1 MRALLQRV
9 TDAAVVV
16 DGETIGQIGPGLL
29 VLLGVNADDSEA
41 EAALLADKTAQMR
54 IFADEEGR
62 FQYSLLDSGGAALV
76 VSQFT
81 LYADLRRGR
90 RPSFTQAA
98 PPELAAPLVDAYIA
112 ALRDMGI
119 HVETGQFGAMM
130 QVSLTNDGPVTIM
143 LDSETFQQ
151 PRRT

>member
-1 MRALLQRV
+1 
-9 TDAAVVV
+9 VV

-29 VLLGVNADDSEA
+29 ILLGVNADDSEA
-41 EAALLADKTAQMR
+41 EAALLAEKTAQMR

-98 PPELAAPLVDAYIA
+98 PPELAAPLVDTYIA

-130 QVSLTNDGPVTIM
+130 QVSLTNEGPVTII

-151 PRRT
+151 PRRA